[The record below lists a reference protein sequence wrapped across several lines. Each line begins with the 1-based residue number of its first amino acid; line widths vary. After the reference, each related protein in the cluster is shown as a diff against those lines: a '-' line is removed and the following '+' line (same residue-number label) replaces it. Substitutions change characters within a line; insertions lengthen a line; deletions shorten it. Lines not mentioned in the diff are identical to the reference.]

1 MTDEEITQLAQKIKD
16 GLASEE
22 EKPSFSKSLILSS
35 IHLTEIWRKYR
46 KANKL

>member
-22 EKPSFSKSLILSS
+22 EKTLFFKEFNSLIDSLNGDLEKIQKS
-35 IHLTEIWRKYR
+35 E
-46 KANKL
+46 